1 MVATSASCGSFGSGV
16 LRRDCR
22 ERRADLMVRTG
33 DQAEPRVS
41 RQIAPCKTSVRLLCH
56 RSREGWHTVCELTLG
71 CHSRV
76 SNFITGGLKGYSA
89 GILMSTTYLPPAYG
103 VSGGPGKVA
112 FRCVRSSLEPAALA
126 SMLEVRSFWMSP
138 SSFAMRRM
146 RLLAMVQSS
155 VLKSAVERLWGS
167 RWDSTAFALA
177 YIFANGNV
185 RTAIRDV
192 ILDDPQP
199 SGTSPVVI
207 QGLGLEV

>member
-1 MVATSASCGSFGSGV
+1 
-16 LRRDCR
+16 
-22 ERRADLMVRTG
+22 
-33 DQAEPRVS
+33 
-41 RQIAPCKTSVRLLCH
+41 
-56 RSREGWHTVCELTLG
+56 
-71 CHSRV
+71 
-76 SNFITGGLKGYSA
+76 
-89 GILMSTTYLPPAYG
+89 
-103 VSGGPGKVA
+103 
-112 FRCVRSSLEPAALA
+112 
-126 SMLEVRSFWMSP
+126 
-138 SSFAMRRM
+138 
-146 RLLAMVQSS
+146 MVQSS